1 MTGSLVVLTGASGS
15 GKTTLA
21 KTIQE
26 RYPKECE
33 VMFFDSV
40 GVLSSEEMKKWGGQD
55 PGATWQRGDNS
66 GVVCKIGANSQSRKI
81 RVI

>member
-1 MTGSLVVLTGASGS
+1 MIGSLVVLTGASGS

-21 KTIQE
+21 KRIQE

-40 GVLSSEEMKKWGGQD
+40 GVPSSEEMKKWGGQD
-55 PGATWQRGDNS
+55 PECVEHLLDYLHRPD
-66 GVVCKIGANSQSRKI
+66 
-81 RVI
+81 